1 MIDIIRQCPI
11 CNDTIVIKSARDI
24 PKDIVYIKTKRHSVV
39 LVHKD
44 CIEKEKIA
52 NENKQVK

>member
-1 MIDIIRQCPI
+1 MIDIVRQCPI

-39 LVHKD
+39 LVHKN
-44 CIEKEKIA
+44 CIEKEK
-52 NENKQVK
+52 NCK